1 MEKMTLQVAVVG
13 IGNIGSIHATVYREN
28 PNVEIV
34 AICDIVEAK
43 ADEAAKKFGGQAF
56 YSVKEMLN
64 SGIQLDLVSVCTKGE
79 ENGSEHFTPTME
91 LLEAGIPVLGEKP

>member
-1 MEKMTLQVAVVG
+1 MEKMALKVAVVG
-13 IGNIGSIHATVYREN
+13 IGNIGSIHASVYREN

-43 ADEAAKKFGGQAF
+43 ADEATKKFGGQAF

-79 ENGSEHFTPTME
+79 ENGRRAFCPNN
-91 LLEAGIPVLGEKP
+91 GIIRSWNSCIR